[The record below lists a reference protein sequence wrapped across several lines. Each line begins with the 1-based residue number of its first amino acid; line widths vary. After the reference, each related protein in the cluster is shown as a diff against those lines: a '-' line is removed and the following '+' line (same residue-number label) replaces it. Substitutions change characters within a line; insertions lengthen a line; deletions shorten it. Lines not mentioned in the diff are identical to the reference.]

1 MKRIRNNEEQVTAKS
16 QNRFAKIASELLG
29 AVVLILAL
37 PFVLTGA
44 SRFPF
49 IGLGFGI
56 VAGFFGI
63 ASLVTNNGKTETP
76 LGIIIVSVGLIV
88 FSILCVA
95 GFICSF
101 KPELFKGRHGSNG
114 LN

>member
-1 MKRIRNNEEQVTAKS
+1 M
-16 QNRFAKIASELLG
+16 AKISSELLG

-44 SRFPF
+44 SRFPL
-49 IGLGFGI
+49 IGLGIGI

-63 ASLVTNNGKTETP
+63 ASLVTNNGNDETP
-76 LGIIIVSVGLIV
+76 LGLILVSVALIMV
-88 FSILCVA
+88 CVLCVA

-101 KPELFKGRHGSNG
+101 KPELFEGRHGKKD